1 MTLPRITAGVASVV
15 VACTQ
20 PGPSYDPFVAPE
32 AQVREAIETVVAT
45 PLTHPDE
52 LHVSTTASQ
61 RIDSLIKAKLD
72 SAGIQVVA
80 AAEYSRIWDRILRQ
94 LGGFFDPITGERNE
108 VKFEAARRELLREL
122 RGRFGTD
129 VLLYAELQIVEA
141 VVDDGVAK
149 WDGTSQRVTGANT
162 RILSEFRATFQD
174 DGFGSDLYGTIDA
187 VSLVLAI
194 DDGDGKEL
202 YRHYGGVEVLST
214 SALGGEGGG
223 GGGGGGADRG
233 YTLVADEG
241 RVAYAVGIVAEPLAQ
256 ARGGPRPRRPTPQPD
271 GTTPHIT
278 TPDGTAT
285 LRHPTGR

>member
-1 MTLPRITAGVASVV
+1 MTLTRITAGVAAVV
-15 VACTQ
+15 VGCTQ
-20 PGPSYDPFVAPE
+20 PGPRYDPFVAPE
-32 AQVREAIETVVAT
+32 ARLREAIEAVVAT

-52 LHVSTTASQ
+52 LHVSTAASQ

-141 VVDDGVAK
+141 VVDGGVAK
-149 WDGTSQRVTGANT
+149 WDGTRQRVTGASA

-174 DGFGSDLYGTIDA
+174 DGFRSELYGTIDA
-187 VSLVLAI
+187 VSLVLGI

-202 YRHYGGVEVLST
+202 YRHFGGVEVLST
-214 SALGGEGGG
+214 STLGSGG
-223 GGGGGGADRG
+223 DTRS
-233 YTLVADEG
+233 YTLVADEE
-241 RVAYAVGIVAEPLAQ
+241 RVAYAVGIVAEPLSQ
-256 ARGGPRPRRPTPQPD
+256 ARAGPRRPTPQPD
-271 GTTPHIT
+271 GSTPHTT
-278 TPDGTAT
+278 TPDGTAR
-285 LRHPTGR
+285 LHHPTPR